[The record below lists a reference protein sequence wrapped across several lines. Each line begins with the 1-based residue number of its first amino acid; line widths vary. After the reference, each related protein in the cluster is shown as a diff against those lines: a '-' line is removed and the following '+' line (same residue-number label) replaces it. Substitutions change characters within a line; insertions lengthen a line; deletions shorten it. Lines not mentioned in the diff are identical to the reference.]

1 MPVRSRE
8 PASTE
13 LPLPTPL
20 RIHGVT
26 DPLTPAER
34 EAWRAVLLVADILR
48 FRVAAA
54 LRPFSDLSPAD
65 HSVLM
70 RLVEAPEQR
79 MGQQR
84 LANEMFW
91 SKSRLSRQ
99 LSRMQARGL
108 VERTTDNGARGVQ
121 IVLTAEGIDA
131 VRAAAPAHADAVRRY
146 FLETATEDE
155 VAAFLRLAGRL
166 TDSAGTTRA

>member
-1 MPVRSRE
+1 M
-8 PASTE
+8 
-13 LPLPTPL
+13 
-20 RIHGVT
+20 T

-79 MGQQR
+79 MG
-84 LANEMFW
+84 
-91 SKSRLSRQ
+91 
-99 LSRMQARGL
+99 
-108 VERTTDNGARGVQ
+108 
-121 IVLTAEGIDA
+121 
-131 VRAAAPAHADAVRRY
+131 
-146 FLETATEDE
+146 
-155 VAAFLRLAGRL
+155 
-166 TDSAGTTRA
+166 